1 MEQATKLS
9 RISIAP
15 DDRPK
20 IEFANPRKSIWKR
33 IVGMVTEEDDKGA
46 TKIRAGHIAL
56 GGFVVLLIA
65 QIVVMSRWTGAMDAF
80 KESSKRETELII
92 EKVRMEQEGQ
102 RIAAE
107 IRIKE
112 LENKVISLQED
123 RKTDQLMII
132 TTREMVLRQNP
143 RAPYQTAP

>member
-9 RISIAP
+9 RISIAL
-15 DDRPK
+15 DEKPK
-20 IEFANPRKSIWKR
+20 IEFADTRKSIWRR
-33 IVGMVTEEDDKGA
+33 IVGMVTEENGNGA

-56 GGFVVLLIA
+56 GGFVVLLIV
-65 QIVVMSRWTGAMDAF
+65 QVVVMSRWTGSMDAF

-92 EKVRMEQEGQ
+92 EKVRTEQEGQ

-112 LENKVISLQED
+112 LENKVNSLQED

-143 RAPYQTAP
+143 KIVP